1 MRRAM
6 MIPYVTRRAL
16 ATDLFSQMNREF
28 DRLFED
34 FIPAQQDALEN
45 REALA
50 NAHTHE
56 DDKMFLVSV
65 DMPGLKRENI
75 KIEVLDHILT
85 VTGERKDAAPGR
97 QYTLKRSF
105 SLPREV
111 NADGI
116 EANYEDGVL
125 KLYLPKVALPTARQ
139 IEVKTGKAGSWD
151 AQLAQALAPSETPA
165 ENSQH

>member
-1 MRRAM
+1 MRRAV

-16 ATDLFSQMNREF
+16 ASDLFTQMNREF

-34 FIPAQQDALEN
+34 FIPAQRDAWDN

-50 NAHTHE
+50 SAHTHE
-56 DDKMFLVSV
+56 EDKFFLVSV
-65 DMPGLKRENI
+65 DMPGLKRDDI
-75 KIEVLDHILT
+75 KIEVLENILT
-85 VTGERKDAAPGR
+85 VTGERKEKNPDR

-111 NADGI
+111 NAEGI

-125 KLYLPKVALPTARQ
+125 KLYLPKTEAPAARQ
-139 IEVKTGKAGSWD
+139 IQVKTGQSGVWEN
-151 AQLAQALAPSETPA
+151 LLAPSAAKSDEPTESA
-165 ENSQH
+165 KH

>member
-16 ATDLFSQMNREF
+16 ASDLFTQMNREF

-34 FIPAQQDALEN
+34 FIPAQRDAWDN

-50 NAHTHE
+50 SAHTHE
-56 DDKMFLVSV
+56 DEKFFLVSV
-65 DMPGLKRENI
+65 DMPGMKRDDI
-75 KIEVLDHILT
+75 KIEVLDNILT
-85 VTGERKDAAPGR
+85 VTGERKEKNPDR

-111 NADGI
+111 NAEAV

-125 KLYLPKVALPTARQ
+125 KLYLPKVEAAQARQ
-139 IEVKTGKAGSWD
+139 IPIKTGSTGVWENLLATPQAKAEQPEES
-151 AQLAQALAPSETPA
+151 AK
-165 ENSQH
+165 H

>member
-1 MRRAM
+1 M
-6 MIPYVTRRAL
+6 MVPYVTRRAL
-16 ATDLFSQMNREF
+16 ASDLFTQMNREF

-34 FIPAQQDALEN
+34 FVPAQREAWEN

-56 DDKMFLVSV
+56 DEKFFLVSV
-65 DMPGLKRENI
+65 DMPGMKREDI

-85 VTGERKDAAPGR
+85 VTGERKERSPAR
-97 QYTLKRSF
+97 QYILKRSF

-111 NADGI
+111 NAESV

-125 KLYLPKVALPTARQ
+125 KLYLPKVEAPQARQ
-139 IEVKTGKAGSWD
+139 IEVKAGQTGVWE
-151 AQLAQALAPSETPA
+151 QLAATPQAQTKAPTEG
-165 ENSQH
+165 SQH